1 MYKVTGVLSNDS
13 VFVEKAYPVDV
24 NTATSGSGTPSS
36 KINTIGYVWK
46 TYDFN
51 SNAWLISDSLVYF
64 VADRQNAVWKM
75 VFTGFDGAS
84 TGNFYF
90 DKSPAV
96 ASGLIENSSIKTFGL
111 YPNPAHDNVR
121 MMLQMEQTGNTVI
134 SIIDVKGSVAQSIS
148 TSLRSGLQSVDL
160 DISELVSGLYQ
171 IVVRQ
176 GNEIQT
182 SRLLVD

>member
-1 MYKVTGVLSNDS
+1 
-13 VFVEKAYPVDV
+13 
-24 NTATSGSGTPSS
+24 
-36 KINTIGYVWK
+36 
-46 TYDFN
+46 
-51 SNAWLISDSLVYF
+51 
-64 VADRQNAVWKM
+64 M

-121 MMLQMEQTGNTVI
+121 MMLQMEQTGNTVV
-134 SIIDVKGSVAQSIS
+134 SIMDVKGSVAHTFS
-148 TSLRSGLQSVDL
+148 TSLHAGLQSVDL
-160 DISELVSGLYQ
+160 NISELESGLYQ